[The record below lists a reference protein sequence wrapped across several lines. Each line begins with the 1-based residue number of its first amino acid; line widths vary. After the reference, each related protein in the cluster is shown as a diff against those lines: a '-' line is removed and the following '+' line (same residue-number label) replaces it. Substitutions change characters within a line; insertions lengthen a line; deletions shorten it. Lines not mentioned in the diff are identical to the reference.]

1 MLPMRKGGWSAVA
14 LFCVVVGSFQPVAHA
29 DNKPVA
35 KEAYTE
41 GKRQYDLGEF
51 EQALAAFKKAY
62 LNYEEPVFLFNIAQC
77 YRQLG
82 DRASAVRTY
91 KAFLR
96 NWPKAP
102 NRDIVERIIA
112 DLETAIAKDQSVKA
126 APPHETLPPPKP
138 GGEVARTETRPK
150 PTPTEP
156 GEPTTRTPPST
167 TQPQPETPAEPAK
180 VAKKPAPAR
189 EYTSMVEVEPNF
201 EKPSG
206 KAKPLKWW
214 HWTLIVVGVGAAVG
228 AGVAIGVTQS
238 KPAFESTLP
247 DFTVMGSRVHP
258 VEVRF

>member
-1 MLPMRKGGWSAVA
+1 MLFMLKGGLWCAVA
-14 LFCVVVGSFQPVAHA
+14 LSCVMGGVAQA
-29 DNKPVA
+29 DNKPAA

-41 GKRQYDLGEF
+41 GKRQYDLGDY

-82 DRASAVRTY
+82 DRAAAVRTY

-102 NRDIVERIIA
+102 NRDTVERIIA
-112 DLETAIAKDQSVKA
+112 DLEAAIAKDQSVKA
-126 APPHETLPPPKP
+126 APPHETLAPPKS

-150 PTPTEP
+150 PTPSAP
-156 GEPTTRTPPST
+156 GEPTEKPAPAEPQAQPTPP
-167 TQPQPETPAEPAK
+167 PEPAK
-180 VAKKPAPAR
+180 VAKKPAG
-189 EYTSMVEVEPNF
+189 EYAGMVEVEPNF

-214 HWTLIVVGVGAAVG
+214 HWTLIAVGIAGAVG
-228 AGVAIGVTQS
+228 AGVAIGITQS
-238 KPAFESTLP
+238 KPAFDPTLP
-247 DFTVMGSRVHP
+247 DFTVTGARVRP
-258 VEVRF
+258 GEVRF